1 MCDDPSVTDLV
12 TRAINGEKQAWDALV
27 ERYAPLVWS
36 ICRRHGLNGA
46 DASDVGQSV
55 WVQLASELDQLR
67 HPAGLPSWL
76 AATTVRECRRVRCAV
91 QPASGAAPPASGAG
105 PVLDAESL
113 PDDPA
118 DVVEHELSI
127 AERHAAL
134 REAFAQL
141 PARSQQL
148 IALLIEDPP
157 MSYAQIGAKLGI
169 PVERVEDARN
179 RCLGQL
185 RRYPAVAALI
195 SAEAGRPEVI

>member
-36 ICRRHGLNGA
+36 ICHRHGLNGA
-46 DASDVGQSV
+46 DASGVGQSV
-55 WVQLASELDQLR
+55 WVQLAGELDQLR
-67 HPAGLPSWL
+67 DPAGLPGWL
-76 AATTVRECRRVRCAV
+76 AATTVRECRRVRCAA
-91 QPASGAAPPASGAG
+91 QPAPGAAPA
-105 PVLDAESL
+105 LDAESL
-113 PDDPA
+113 PDNPA
-118 DVVEHELSI
+118 GVVEHELSM

-148 IALLIEDPP
+148 LALLIEDPR

-179 RCLGQL
+179 HCLGQL

-195 SAEAGRPEVI
+195 NAEAGSPR

>member
-55 WVQLASELDQLR
+55 WVQLAGELDQLR
-67 HPAGLPSWL
+67 HPAGLPGWM

-91 QPASGAAPPASGAG
+91 QPASGAG

-118 DVVEHELSI
+118 GVVERELSI

-157 MSYAQIGAKLGI
+157 MSHAQIGAKLGI

-195 SAEAGRPEVI
+195 SAEAGGPEGA

>member
-12 TRAINGEKQAWDALV
+12 TRARNGEKQAWDALV

-55 WVQLASELDQLR
+55 WVQLAGELDQLR
-67 HPAGLPSWL
+67 DQAGLPGWL
-76 AATTVRECRRVRCAV
+76 AATTVRECRRVRCAA
-91 QPASGAAPPASGAG
+91 QPALGAG

-157 MSYAQIGAKLGI
+157 MSDAQIGAKLGI

-195 SAEAGRPEVI
+195 SAEAGSAR